1 MILFGCVIF
10 SQKSPTKKTEQKKTD
25 LYSQIF
31 ADNSEEDSELEV
43 EAATSTS
50 TKQSSVGSQLQKK
63 SPLMGKMVKESVK
76 SNPKPGK
83 SGKAG
88 INNVKI
94 GKSKQPLVPVKK
106 KGKIDDSSE
115 SEEGDD
121 FEFDDSED
129 NEEEEEEEQEV
140 NMDTNSNEEEE
151 ENSNEEE
158 SEDSEEEKD
167 EESSNQVH
175 I

>member
-10 SQKSPTKKTEQKKTD
+10 SQKSPTKKTEQKKAD

-76 SNPKPGK
+76 SNPNRGK

-88 INNVKI
+88 VNTVKI

-121 FEFDDSED
+121 FEYDDSED
-129 NEEEEEEEQEV
+129 NEEEEEEEEQV
-140 NMDTNSNEEEE
+140 DINSNEEEE

-158 SEDSEEEKD
+158 SEDSEEEED